1 MKFNFIH
8 IPKTAGLTFYYF
20 LEECFGKDKCFR
32 AGGEQEVR
40 DFHAIKDLTFFEKY
54 KVISG
59 HLKVDDFEE
68 KDLLKNN
75 LTFCFVREPLE
86 REISSF
92 KHYLSTPEYDRGD
105 QRPHSSK
112 KIDLINHYFK
122 NYAKLTLQSGYIGS
136 FENKDQIKDYIEKIN
151 LKVFPIHQLGSV
163 ALHIKKYANVN
174 NFPVEI
180 FNKSKDNI
188 LNEEESNYLIMMAS
202 EYVKNEAEID
212 NYLYLL
218 SIESFQQNIKSFG
231 DFLLKN

>member
-32 AGGEQEVR
+32 AGSEQEVR
-40 DFHAIKDLTFFEKY
+40 DFHAIMDLRFFEKY

-59 HLKVDDFEE
+59 HLKIDDFEA

-92 KHYLSTPEYDRGD
+92 RHYLSTPQYHRGD
-105 QRPHSSK
+105 QRPHLANN
-112 KIDLINHYFK
+112 IDMINHYFK
-122 NYAKLTLQSGYIGS
+122 NHAKFVLQSGYIGS
-136 FENKDQIKDYIEKIN
+136 FQSKDQLKNYIEKIN
-151 LKVFPIHQLGSV
+151 LKFFPVKQLGSV
-163 ALHIKKYANVN
+163 ALSIQKYANVD
-174 NFPVEI
+174 NFPIEV

-188 LNEEESNYLIMMAS
+188 LNDEETNYLIMTAS
-202 EYVKNEAEID
+202 EFVKKEAEFD
-212 NYLYLL
+212 NYLYSL
-218 SIESFQQNIKSFG
+218 SIETFEQNIKSL
-231 DFLLKN
+231 DNFLFKV